1 MRQVLTFIFTIFLC
15 ISVTTQSVY
24 ATSLDNNETLDQ
36 DFVGFDESGTLLNYS
51 ADELE
56 QDVLEKRGNEKLAF
70 SNNGVDYNHFINEID
85 DELIKKDKVF

>member
-36 DFVGFDESGTLLNYS
+36 DFVGFDESGT
-51 ADELE
+51 
-56 QDVLEKRGNEKLAF
+56 
-70 SNNGVDYNHFINEID
+70 
-85 DELIKKDKVF
+85 